1 MVTTELPAARHRG
14 QWAFVSTY
22 LPFVASFYPAHVWSS
37 FKKYLSLMNSK
48 WYAKKWVT
56 VVLHIAVWVLLFS
69 LPYILK
75 PSLNESRPATEKA
88 EPALVHL
95 RYILN
100 DLIYIGFFY
109 LNAFYLI
116 PKFIY
121 KRSYKRY
128 AAVIISSFII
138 ILFIT
143 WSIFFL
149 FMSMQ
154 RFNIRGHILF
164 NLFFFLFF
172 FAGSTAYRMIKDR
185 TRADRI
191 AREKE
196 NENLKTELSL
206 LRSQAS
212 PHFMFNVLN
221 NMVALARKKSD
232 LLEPSLLKFSSL
244 MRYMLYDA
252 DEEKVG
258 LEKEIDYLQSYIDLQ
273 QQRFGKNV
281 QINVNLQQFDDNYEI
296 EPMLL
301 IPFVENAFKH
311 GTGILEDAQITVE
324 LKAEKGMLHFN
335 VQNKYDPSS
344 IEIKDKTSGIGL
356 TNVKR
361 RLNLLYGNK
370 QNLLIS
376 RKDNWFTISL
386 QLNLK

>member
-1 MVTTELPAARHRG
+1 MG
-14 QWAFVSTY
+14 
-22 LPFVASFYPAHVWSS
+22 
-37 FKKYLSLMNSK
+37 
-48 WYAKKWVT
+48 
-56 VVLHIAVWVLLFS
+56 
-69 LPYILK
+69 
-75 PSLNESRPATEKA
+75 
-88 EPALVHL
+88 
-95 RYILN
+95 
-100 DLIYIGFFY
+100 
-109 LNAFYLI
+109 
-116 PKFIY
+116 
-121 KRSYKRY
+121 
-128 AAVIISSFII
+128 
-138 ILFIT
+138 
-143 WSIFFL
+143 
-149 FMSMQ
+149 MQ

-164 NLFFFLFF
+164 NFFFFLFI

-185 TRADRI
+185 IRADRI

-281 QINVNLQQFDDNYEI
+281 QVNVNLQQFDDNYEI

-311 GTGILEDAQITVE
+311 GTGIIEDAQIIVE

-344 IEIKDKTSGIGL
+344 VEIKDKTSGIGL
-356 TNVKR
+356 ANVKR
-361 RLNLLYGNK
+361 RLNLLYGDK

>member
-1 MVTTELPAARHRG
+1 NRPPEEQH
-14 QWAFVSTY
+14 ST
-22 LPFVASFYPAHVWSS
+22 LSF
-37 FKKYLSLMNSK
+37 
-48 WYAKKWVT
+48 
-56 VVLHIAVWVLLFS
+56 I
-69 LPYILK
+69 
-75 PSLNESRPATEKA
+75 
-88 EPALVHL
+88 

-109 LNAFYLI
+109 LNAIVLI
-116 PKFIY
+116 PRFIY
-121 KRSYKRY
+121 RRRY
-128 AAVIISSFII
+128 REYAGLLAGVFPV
-138 ILFIT
+138 LLLIT
-143 WSIFFL
+143 WLVFFKL
-149 FMSMQ
+149 FDMP
-154 RFNIRGHILF
+154 RFNLSGHILF
-164 NLFFFLFF
+164 NFFFFLFF
-172 FAGSTAYRMIKDR
+172 LAASTAYRMIKDR

-252 DEEKVG
+252 DEEKVA
-258 LEKEIDYLQSYIDLQ
+258 LEKETEYLQSYIDLQ

-281 QINVNLQQFDDNYEI
+281 QLCVSLEKVDDNYEI

-311 GTGILEDAQITVE
+311 GTGIIDNAHINIQ
-324 LKAEKGMLHFN
+324 LKAEKNMLHFN
-335 VQNKYDPSS
+335 VQNKYDPLS
-344 IEIKDKTSGIGL
+344 IEVKDKTSGIGL
-356 TNVKR
+356 ANVQR

-370 QNLLIS
+370 HNLLITK
-376 RKDNWFTISL
+376 KDNWFNVSL
-386 QLNLK
+386 QLNLN